1 MRISDWSSDVCSSD
15 LLRQRRRILT
25 EVLTRRPALLA
36 YTLGALF
43 FLNTMNFVDRLLF
56 SVVQELIK
64 PDLALSD
71 FELGLLGGPAFAI
84 LYSRIT
90 FPIARD
96 RKSPRLTSRHS
107 CPSCT
112 PSSACHK

>member
-25 EVLTRRPALLA
+25 EVLTKRPALLA

-64 PDLALSD
+64 TDLALSD
-71 FELGLLGGPAFAI
+71 FQLGLLGGPAFAI
-84 LYSRIT
+84 LYTTIT
-90 FPIARD
+90 FPIARQIG
-96 RKSPRLTSRHS
+96 RAS
-107 CPSCT
+107 CR
-112 PSSACHK
+112 ARVLQ